1 MEEKKYRSIYISA
14 SQDEKLERA
23 ASQRNVSRNRLVRMM
38 IDALE
43 EVEVPPVQVI
53 LPTTKKEKILS

>member
-23 ASQRNVSRNRLVRMM
+23 ASHRNVSRNRLVRMM

-53 LPTTKKEKILS
+53 LPTTRKEKILS

>member
-14 SQDEKLERA
+14 SQDAKLERA
-23 ASQRNVSRNRLVRMM
+23 ASQRNVSPNRLVGML

-43 EVEVPPVQVI
+43 
-53 LPTTKKEKILS
+53 

>member
-14 SQDEKLERA
+14 SQDKKLERA
-23 ASQRNVSRNRLVRMM
+23 ASQRNVSPNRLVGML

-53 LPTTKKEKILS
+53 LPTTKKEKALA

>member
-53 LPTTKKEKILS
+53 LPTTRKEKILS